1 MDEQQ
6 MRAECAR
13 IAAEWH
19 AGGLA
24 GGSIYEDFAVELA
37 KVAQAAERE
46 RWREAGWVCADGFPA
61 LLGNRPLKPAA
72 KLYAVPSDWA

>member
-6 MRAECAR
+6 MRAACAR

-37 KVAQAAERE
+37 KVVQAAERE
-46 RWREAGWVCADGFPA
+46 KWALHLDAIAARRDADDPHARALRWI
-61 LLGNRPLKPAA
+61 AA
-72 KLYAVPSDWA
+72 EMRA

>member
-6 MRAECAR
+6 MRAACAR

-37 KVAQAAERE
+37 KVVQAAERE
-46 RWREAGWVCADGFPA
+46 RIAQHFDARDMGKDAGIVAA
-61 LLGNRPLKPAA
+61 LTTLRANLKTPN
-72 KLYAVPSDWA
+72 V